1 LEPIGA
7 SGFLFISGISITI
20 SYRRRLIKAK
30 NSEEYNYKMIRNSYM
45 LRALFIFA
53 IAIIYNSTVAI
64 RLSNPQMIWTW
75 FIILTIAVSLFITW
89 PLLKIRMHFRIILGI
104 LIIIANQFLVSLL
117 LPHEGDSSIYG
128 GFFHMLY
135 NGINQDPILYF
146 FPFFL
151 LGTIVGD
158 LIFNKLYR
166 ESVKNRRN
174 INKRQ
179 IFITTIVCGIVFII
193 FGVFFEFPQFL
204 LRKSFSWI
212 IYSLGF
218 DLCLFSILLLIEE
231 LRILK
236 TKKSYK
242 FLFYY
247 SYYSFTIYLA
257 HNILYLLFLK
267 RLNIF
272 NIWFFIAA
280 AYITM
285 GFILRATYKKW
296 GSLASIKAQVGR
308 LSLILANT
316 IEKRLILKQVKDVGI
331 TG

>member
-1 LEPIGA
+1 
-7 SGFLFISGISITI
+7 
-20 SYRRRLIKAK
+20 
-30 NSEEYNYKMIRNSYM
+30 M

-257 HNILYLLFLK
+257 HNILYFLFLK

>member
-257 HNILYLLFLK
+257 HNILYFLFLK